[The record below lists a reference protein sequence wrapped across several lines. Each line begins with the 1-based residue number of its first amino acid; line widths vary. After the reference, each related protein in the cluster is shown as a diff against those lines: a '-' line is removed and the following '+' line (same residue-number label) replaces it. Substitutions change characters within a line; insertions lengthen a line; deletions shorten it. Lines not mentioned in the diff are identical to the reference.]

1 MDNNTFI
8 NSHLKGT
15 GYNDMHYEG
24 SDKELCRVETRADK
38 SGEKYKVSTRLANGC
53 IIGVKHI
60 IRDNGVEIEDKLTA
74 VAFVDG
80 KKYPEFEINCG
91 DFENSLFK
99 KAPVNFRPTVGGNSK
114 AHIVDSVRAQ
124 TSNMIEHTVYQH
136 TGWRVINDTPVF
148 LNAGGAIGMD
158 GVTVELEGRL
168 SKYKFTEERHE
179 ERWKTLKLFTEV
191 APHSV
196 TYPLLAI
203 AALSPLNEFL
213 RKAGIEPAFTPFLI
227 GKTGTKKSTLAA
239 LTLCFFGDFDNKSL
253 PGSSKD
259 TGNSLEK
266 MGFLLKDVLTVVDDF
281 YPSANRSEINRM
293 EKTAQDVLRMYG
305 DRTGRNRMNA
315 DGSLRVNYPVRGNA
329 ILTGEDVPSV
339 SQSGEARFIAVE
351 LMPDDVDNKI
361 LSKVQKNSNHLN
373 ECMCDYIEWLSTMYN
388 ELPNALK
395 TRFLTLREQVQDG
408 GHGRITEA
416 ITHLQMALEMWA
428 LFLLRK
434 KHITEKAANALK
446 EESLSIFKALAVRQ
460 NKAIT
465 EEKPTELFLSALRE
479 MLSTR
484 KAKMLDTSSATLPEE
499 GIGWK
504 DNNFAYLL
512 MDSAYNAVC
521 KFYRERDKSFPLSKR
536 RLLKHL
542 ATEKLIVPSDD
553 NTKQK
558 KLGGKNRRVV
568 WLYLD
573 ALDEKTGKESETDE

>member
-8 NSHLKGT
+8 NSHLEGT
-15 GYNDMHYEG
+15 GYKGTDTSLH
-24 SDKELCRVETRADK
+24 RVETRVDK
-38 SGEKYKVSTRLANGC
+38 SGESFVVETKLANGC
-53 IIGVKHI
+53 IIGLKHI
-60 IRDNGVEIEDKLTA
+60 IRDNGAEIEDKLSL
-74 VAFVDG
+74 VALADG
-80 KKYPEFEINCG
+80 KASPQFEINRK
-91 DFENSLFK
+91 DLENNLMQYV
-99 KAPVNFRPTVGGNSK
+99 PLNFRPTVGGNAK
-114 AHIVDSVRAQ
+114 AYIVDSIRAQ
-124 TSNMIEHTVYQH
+124 AVNMSELTVYQH
-136 TGWRVINDTPVF
+136 TGWRIINDKPVF
-148 LNAGGAIGMD
+148 LNASGAIGMD
-158 GVTVELEGRL
+158 GVTVDLEGRL
-168 SKYKFTEERHE
+168 SKYRFSEEKHE

-213 RKAGIEPAFTPFLI
+213 RQAGIEPAFVPFLI

-259 TGNSLEK
+259 TSHSLEK
-266 MGFLLKDVLTVVDDF
+266 IGFLLKDVLTVIDDF
-281 YPSANRSEINRM
+281 HPSASRADVARM
-293 EKTAQDVLRMYG
+293 EKTAQDILRNYG

-315 DGSLRVNYPVRGNA
+315 DGSLRKNYPVRGNA

-339 SQSGEARFIAVE
+339 SQSGEARFIAIE
-351 LMPDDVDNKI
+351 LMPDDVDNKT
-361 LSKVQKNSNHLN
+361 LSKVQKNSIHLN

-395 TRFLTLREQVQDG
+395 TRFWGLREQIQDN

-416 ITHLQMALEMWA
+416 ITHLQIALEMWT
-428 LFLLRK
+428 LFLQRN
-434 KHITEKAANALK
+434 KHITEKAATALK
-446 EESLSIFKALAVRQ
+446 EESLSIFKAMAVRQ

-484 KAKMLDTSSATLPEE
+484 KAKLLDTSSGMLPEE

-504 DNNFAYLL
+504 DDNFAYLL

-521 KFYRERDKSFPLSKR
+521 RFYRERDKSFPLSKR
-536 RLLKHL
+536 RLLKHF
-542 ATEKLIVPSDD
+542 ATEKLIIPSED

-568 WLYLD
+568 WLYMD
-573 ALDEKTGKESETDE
+573 ALEEKIEKESETDE